1 MEERSPLLK
10 VEHIEVTYK
19 HRQQQKVI
27 IQDASFMLYSG
38 EIVAM
43 TGKSGAGK
51 SIVSNAI
58 VGLLDKG
65 LQVTKGQILFE
76 GKNIVGFSE
85 KQFENLRR
93 QSIAMMIQHSLNG
106 LDPIRL
112 VKKQMLETIRQRKL
126 GINQEVEQ
134 LLHHLLTQV
143 GFSEPELILRSYP
156 FELSGGMRQRVLL
169 ALIVSLKPKILIADE
184 PTTALDIVN
193 REKVLRLL
201 KQLQRN
207 LGLTVL
213 LISHDENSIK
223 KYADRVIH
231 MNEGGVL
238 SS

>member
-1 MEERSPLLK
+1 VERSPLLK
-10 VEHIEVTYK
+10 VEHIEVTYT

-27 IQDASFMLYSG
+27 IQDVSFKLYPG
-38 EIVAM
+38 EMVAL

-51 SIVSNAI
+51 SIISHAL

-65 LQVTKGQILFE
+65 LSVTKGQILFE
-76 GKNIVGFSE
+76 GKDIVQFNE
-85 KQFENLRR
+85 KQFEILRR
-93 QSIAMMIQHSLNG
+93 DNIALMIQHSLSG

-112 VKKQMLETIRQRKL
+112 VKKQMLETIRQRRL
-126 GINQEVEQ
+126 GSKNNEVEQ

-143 GFSEPELILRSYP
+143 GFNEPEQILYSYP

-169 ALIVSLKPKILIADE
+169 AMLLSLQPKILIADE
-184 PTTALDIVN
+184 PTTALDVVN

-213 LISHDENSIK
+213 LISHDDNSVK
-223 KYADRVIH
+223 KYADRVVH

-238 SS
+238 I

>member
-1 MEERSPLLK
+1 M
-10 VEHIEVTYK
+10 EVTYK
-19 HRQQQKVI
+19 HRQQKKII
-27 IQDASFMLYSG
+27 IQDISFELYPG
-38 EIVAM
+38 EMVAM

-51 SIVSNAI
+51 SIISHAV

-65 LQVTKGQILFE
+65 LSVTKGQILFD
-76 GKNIVGFSE
+76 GKSIIHLTE

-93 QSIAMMIQHSLNG
+93 ENIAIMIQHSLNG

-126 GINQEVEQ
+126 GSNKELEPP
-134 LLHHLLTQV
+134 LLYLLTQV
-143 GFSEPELILRSYP
+143 GFKEPEQILESYP

-169 ALIVSLKPKILIADE
+169 AMMLSLQPKILIADE
-184 PTTALDIVN
+184 PTTALDVVN

-201 KQLQRN
+201 KQWQSN

-213 LISHDENSIK
+213 LISHDENSVA

-231 MNEGGVL
+231 INEGGL
-238 SS
+238 LL